1 MSSARIL
8 VVEDEWLVSQG
19 IKETLQDLG
28 YEVAGPVASG
38 EEALELAQ
46 TERPDLVLMDILL
59 KGGMDG
65 IEAAECLRRR
75 FDLPVIFLTAYADS
89 QTLGRAKVTEP
100 FGYLLKPFENRELHS
115 VIEIALYKF
124 QAEKRLQHLNQVLRA
139 IRSINQ
145 LIVQERDRDRL
156 IELACLLLTEKR
168 GYAAAWLAILD
179 DQGRVSTATAVGVMD
194 NLKQSLARLEEGHLP
209 PCGERA
215 LQEDRLV
222 VVEDLSQH
230 CPDCY
235 WCGPNPGWG
244 ALVTP
249 LTYQGVR
256 YGCLGVQLPDLLT
269 RDEEELAL
277 FRELAADVSL
287 ALYKMDLEGREQQ
300 ALKALQASEKKYR
313 QIVETANEG
322 IWAVD
327 ENSCTTF
334 INGQM
339 AGILGYPP
347 EEILGHPVTDFFF
360 PEDLADHKAV
370 MEQRRQGQSGLYE
383 RRLHTKDGLEIWTL
397 VSGTPIF
404 DEANSFRGTFGMF
417 MDITERKQAEA
428 ERLKIDKLEALGVL
442 AGGLAHDL
450 NNVLMGILG
459 NLSLATGALSA
470 RELETRLAAAEAA
483 CGQAQSLARHLL
495 TFAKGGTPIKQPQD
509 LKELVQEAGR
519 LAVCGSRARVE
530 FDLLEDLWAVEVDRG
545 QMHQVFSNLLINA
558 MQAMPSGGIIRV
570 RAENVELTETTGF
583 PLPAGKYV
591 EVTVADQGAG
601 VAPENLV
608 KIFDPYFTTKK
619 QGTGLGLAT
628 TYAIIS
634 QHGGRISVTSE
645 VGRGTTFEIILPARE
660 KTGHDVKPAET
671 KALEGHGRIL
681 VMDDDVLVRE
691 VVGKMLRK
699 LGYEPVFA
707 QEGGEALHLYGQAQ
721 DAGDPFA
728 AVILDLTVPVG
739 MGGMEAVQH
748 LLARDPEVR
757 AVVSSGYA
765 DHPIMANYRDYGFQG
780 GIAKPYKICGLS
792 EVLRKVLE
800 VRDPPDMRMEGN
812 CQG

>member
-28 YEVAGPVASG
+28 YEVAGPASSG
-38 EEALELAQ
+38 EEALEIAE
-46 TERPDLVLMDILL
+46 TRRPDLVLMDILL

-100 FGYLLKPFENRELHS
+100 YGYLLKPFENRELHS
-115 VIEIALYKF
+115 AIEIALYKF

-145 LIVQERDRDRL
+145 LIVQEKNRDRL
-156 IELACLLLTEKR
+156 IELACRLLTEKR

-179 DQGRVSTATAVGVMD
+179 DQGRVSAAAAAGVVD
-194 NLKQSLARLEEGHLP
+194 DLQQSLARLKENQLP

-215 LQEDRLV
+215 LKEDHLV
-222 VVEDLSQH
+222 VVEDLSQQ
-230 CPDCY
+230 CPNCY
-235 WCGPNPGWG
+235 WCGPNPGQG
-244 ALVTP
+244 ALVTA

-256 YGCLGVQLPDLLT
+256 YGCLGVQLADLLT

-287 ALYKMDLEGREQQ
+287 ALYKMDLEDREQQ

-322 IWAVD
+322 IWVRD
-327 ENSCTTF
+327 ENNCTTF
-334 INGQM
+334 INLQM
-339 AGILGYPP
+339 AGLLGYPP
-347 EEILGHPVTDFFF
+347 EEILGRPVMEFFF
-360 PEDLADHKAV
+360 PEDLADHEAV
-370 MEQRRQGQSGLYE
+370 LEQRRHGQSSLYE
-383 RRLHTKDGLEIWTL
+383 RRCRTKDGREMWTL

-417 MDITERKQAEA
+417 MDITERKRAEA
-428 ERLKIDKLEALGVL
+428 ERLKIDKLDALGVL

-459 NLSLATGALSA
+459 NLSLANGALSA

-483 CGQAQSLARHLL
+483 CGQAQTLARHLL

-509 LKELVQEAGR
+509 LKELVQEAGK
-519 LAVCGSRARVE
+519 LSVCGSNARVE
-530 FDLLEDLWAVEVDRG
+530 FDLPEDLWAVEVDRG

-558 MQAMPSGGIIRV
+558 VQAMPSGGIIRV
-570 RAENVELTETTGF
+570 RAENIELTETTGF
-583 PLPAGKYV
+583 PLPAGKYI
-591 EVTVADQGAG
+591 EVTVADQRAG
-601 VAPENLV
+601 IAPENLV

-634 QHGGRISVTSE
+634 QHGGHISATSE
-645 VGRGTTFEIILPARE
+645 MERGTTFEIILPARE
-660 KTGHDVKPAET
+660 TPVYDEKPVET

-681 VMDDDVLVRE
+681 VMDDDILVRE

-728 AVILDLTVPVG
+728 AVIFDLTVPVG

-748 LLARDPEVR
+748 LLARDPEAR

-792 EVLRKVLE
+792 EVLQKVLE
-800 VRDPPDMRMEGN
+800 VQDPPGVRMERS